1 MINNN
6 KNNMKIL
13 RIKEGHRGKIG
24 QTRDPL
30 DGTWT
35 RPSKKLKKVL
45 MLQQGSL
52 ILLMTAIFLPMMLIM
67 LIIDPDMWFIMALGF
82 SPVFVIMAGM
92 LFIMTWSTKKV
103 CKNHRFRIT
112 DEELIVEN
120 GLLTVNRSL
129 IPLIGVQQVTVME
142 TYWGK
147 KYGLK
152 NVIVNTAG
160 HTYIAN
166 SNMVWGNGILMG
178 LKNADEVAEAILS
191 RVKQAKAR
199 ARVEI

>member
-1 MINNN
+1 MIDNN

-13 RIKEGHRGKIG
+13 RIKEGHRGQIG
-24 QTRDPL
+24 QTRNPL

-35 RPSKKLKKVL
+35 RPSKLLKKVL

-52 ILLMTAIFLPMMLIM
+52 LLLMTAIFLPMMLIM
-67 LIIDPDMWFIMALGF
+67 LIIDSEMWIIMALGF
-82 SPVFVIMAGM
+82 TPVFVMMLGM
-92 LFIMTWSTKKV
+92 LIMMSWSIKKM
-103 CKNHRFRIT
+103 CKNHKFRIT

-120 GLLTVNRSL
+120 GLLTVNRAL

-147 KYGLK
+147 KHGLK

-160 HTYIAN
+160 NTYIAN
-166 SNMVWGNGILMG
+166 SNVAWGNGILMG

-191 RVKQAKAR
+191 RVKQAKTR
-199 ARVEI
+199 TRVEI